1 MPEFLTEAWVGAL
14 CEQLSSSQDASLAD
28 VELTLQQVVTDAPGG
43 EVAYWLSFER
53 GSVTGDLGRT
63 DAADV
68 TFAMDHATALAIARA
83 ELNHQAAFMQ
93 GMLTVTG
100 NMGKLL
106 KQQIALKV
114 LGPAMASVGV
124 SG

>member
-1 MPEFLTEAWVGAL
+1 MAEFLSKPWIDEVCAAL
-14 CEQLSSSQDASLAD
+14 SASDDRSLGD

-43 EVAYWLSFER
+43 EVAYWLTFDR
-53 GSVTGDLGRT
+53 GNVSGDLGRAG
-63 DAADV
+63 DADV
-68 TFAMDHATALAIARA
+68 TFAMDHSTALALAKA

-106 KQQIALKV
+106 KQQAALTV
-114 LGPAMASVGV
+114 LGPAMASVGA